1 MAREREYLDP
11 VAGAPVSGVER
22 HRAET
27 ALRILSGAGAALAE
41 SLEVEATLAKV
52 AELAVPGVAD
62 WCVVDLVDD
71 AGTLRR
77 VSMAPSDRG
86 AASPAHRR
94 PHELS
99 VPPDTPGAPMHVAR
113 TGEPA
118 FVPEITDAM
127 LVGVA
132 LDDLHLQMLRELR
145 LVSYLAVPLV
155 ARGRTLGVLSMA
167 TSESGRRFDAYDLVF
182 ARELA
187 RQSALAVDNARLYAE
202 ARRAAEMRQEVLAIV
217 AHDLR
222 SPLNAVNLATSVL
235 QRRSLLPDAD
245 GRARKQIATI
255 LRATARMEH
264 LLRDLLDVA
273 GIQAGRL
280 ALDLQP
286 TVVEPLLAEAVEDHE
301 AAAAAKGVVLAGAPV
316 DDEPTTLCCDPSR
329 IAQVLGNLVGNA
341 VKFAR
346 SGDHV
351 VVQASRGT
359 HEWIVA
365 VADTGPGIAAE
376 HLPHVF
382 DPYWSTAHHRREG
395 TGLGLYIAKNVVE
408 AHGGR
413 MWVESTRAVGSTF
426 FFALPLG

>member
-1 MAREREYLDP
+1 VARERESLDQVVGIRSSVGRP
-11 VAGAPVSGVER
+11 
-22 HRAET
+22 RAET
-27 ALRILSGAGAALAE
+27 ALRILGVAGAALAE

-52 AELAVPGVAD
+52 AELAVPDIAD
-62 WCVVDLVDD
+62 TCVVDLVDD
-71 AGTLRR
+71 DGMLRR

-86 AASPAHRR
+86 ASSPAHVR

-99 VPPDTPGAPMHVAR
+99 VPHDTPGSPMHVAK

-118 FVPEITDAM
+118 FVPQITDEM
-127 LVGVA
+127 LVAVA
-132 LDDLHLQMLRELR
+132 QDDAHLQMLRELG

-167 TSESGRRFDAYDLVF
+167 TSESGRRFDAYDLAF

-202 ARRAAEMRQEVLAIV
+202 ARRESEMRQEMLAMV

-235 QRRSLLPDAD
+235 QRRYLLPDAD
-245 GRARKQIATI
+245 ERARKQIATI
-255 LRATARMEH
+255 LRSTARMEH

-273 GIQAGRL
+273 AIQAGRL
-280 ALDLQP
+280 ALDVQP
-286 TVVEPLLAEAVEDHE
+286 TIVEPLLAEAIDEHE
-301 AAAAAKGVVLAGAPV
+301 AAAAVKGVVLERAPTGAA
-316 DDEPTTLCCDPSR
+316 TTTVRCDPSR
-329 IAQVLGNLVGNA
+329 IAQVLTNVIGNA

-351 VVQASRGT
+351 FVHANHGA

-365 VADTGPGIAAE
+365 VSDTGPGIEAE
-376 HLPHVF
+376 HLPHLF
-382 DPYWSTAHHRREG
+382 DPYWSAARHRHQG
-395 TGLGLYIAKNVVE
+395 TGLGLYIAKNIVE
-408 AHGGR
+408 AHRGR
-413 MWVESTRAVGSTF
+413 MWVESVRGMGSTF